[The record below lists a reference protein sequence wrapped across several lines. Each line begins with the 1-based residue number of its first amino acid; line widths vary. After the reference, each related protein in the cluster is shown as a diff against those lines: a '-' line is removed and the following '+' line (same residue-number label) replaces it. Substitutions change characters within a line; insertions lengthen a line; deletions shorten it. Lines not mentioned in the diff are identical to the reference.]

1 MLETFDQSSVQ
12 HLGKSDVAY
21 VRRLCRIRR
30 GNHHLAKMQAA
41 RIIRE
46 FFQREDA
53 VAVEQDEFVAGIRAA
68 LHDSGKPTHGRR
80 GNSCGDP
87 YRTGLFRSRNQDGA
101 ALKIVSSSGSV
112 KIEHCV
118 RAEAS
123 DTQIGV
129 SQLRT

>member
-1 MLETFDQSSVQ
+1 MFETSDQSSV
-12 HLGKSDVAY
+12 HYLGKLNVAH
-21 VRRLCRIRR
+21 VRRLCRIGR
-30 GNHHLAKMQAA
+30 GNHRLAKMQPAG
-41 RIIRE
+41 IIRE

-53 VAVEQDEFVAGIRAA
+53 VAVEQDEFVVGIRAA

-80 GNSCGDP
+80 GNSCGDL

-101 ALKIVSSSGSV
+101 ALKIVTSSSSV